1 VKTVVAGTCAFLLWT
16 FAGVMAADAP
26 GAAPA
31 LPAPLDT
38 ELKPSTGRTTAVG
51 AGGDLQA
58 ALNSAQP
65 GDVIA
70 LEAGAT
76 FTGNF
81 TLPRKGGS
89 GWITVRS
96 SATDGKL
103 PGAGTRVTPAQASAM
118 PKVVSPNGVP
128 PVTAAPGA
136 HHYRFIGIEVTV
148 APNVKTIYSLLAFG
162 GDQGSLEETPHHLI
176 VDRCYVH
183 GQPATNT
190 FRGVLL
196 NGAHSAVIDSY
207 ISEIHVSGFDSQAI
221 LGFNGPGPFKIQN
234 NYLEAAGENIMF
246 GGSDPRI
253 KDLVPS
259 DIEIRRNHLFKPLS
273 WKIGHPTFA
282 GTAWTVKN
290 LFELK
295 NARRVLVDGN
305 ILENS
310 WPHAQTGFAV
320 LFTVRNQ
327 SGGAPWSVVEDVT
340 FTNNRVRNVGG
351 GLSMHGFDHPNPS
364 QQTKR
369 VLVRNNLW
377 EGVGWNFTVMGG
389 PIDGFTLDHNTVF
402 PVGNAAVLAHGTAS
416 PNVVL
421 TNNLM
426 GFGKVG
432 IAGDNVGGGRP
443 AIARYFPG
451 GRVERN
457 VLVGPGEGRNFA
469 IAGNYAEV
477 KPEAV
482 GMVAPAEGNYRL
494 GPASRYRAGGTDGK
508 DIGVDF
514 AALAEA
520 IGEAGGGAAPATPA
534 R

>member
-1 VKTVVAGTCAFLLWT
+1 MAGACAFFLWT
-16 FAGVMAADAP
+16 LAGVVGANAP
-26 GAAPA
+26 GVTLA
-31 LPAPLDT
+31 LPALVDT
-38 ELKPSTGRTTAVG
+38 ELKPPSGRTLTVV

-58 ALNSAQP
+58 ALNNAQP

-76 FTGNF
+76 FSGNF

-89 GWITVRS
+89 DWITVRT
-96 SATDGKL
+96 SAPEGSL
-103 PGAGTRVTPAQASAM
+103 PNPGTRVTLAHATTM

-128 PVTAAPGA
+128 PVSAAPGA

-148 APNVKTIYSLLAFG
+148 APGVKTIYSLFAFG
-162 GDQGSLEETPHHLI
+162 GDQSSLEETPHHLI

-196 NGAHSAVIDSY
+196 NSTYSAVIDSH

-234 NYLEAAGENIMF
+234 NYLEASGENIMF
-246 GGSDPRI
+246 GGADPRI

-290 LFELK
+290 LLELK
-295 NARRVLVDGN
+295 SARRVLVDGN
-305 ILENS
+305 LLENS

-351 GLSMHGFDHPNPS
+351 GLSMHGFDHPNKS
-364 QQTKR
+364 KQTKR

-377 EGVGWNFTVMGG
+377 EGVGGNFAVVGG
-389 PIDGFTLDHNTVF
+389 PVDGFVLDHNTVF
-402 PVGNAAVLAHGTAS
+402 PVGNAALLAHGAPS
-416 PNVVL
+416 PNVVV

-426 GFGKVG
+426 GFGKFG
-432 IAGDNVGGGRP
+432 IAGDGIGGGRP
-443 AIARYFPG
+443 AIARYFPE

-469 IAGNYAEV
+469 IAGNSAEV
-477 KPEAV
+477 KLENV
-482 GMVAPAEGNYRL
+482 GMVAPAEGDYRL
-494 GPASRYRAGGTDGK
+494 GPGSRYQGAGTDGK

-514 AALAEA
+514 AALVEA
-520 IGEAGGGAAPATPA
+520 MGKAGGPGPAGPPL